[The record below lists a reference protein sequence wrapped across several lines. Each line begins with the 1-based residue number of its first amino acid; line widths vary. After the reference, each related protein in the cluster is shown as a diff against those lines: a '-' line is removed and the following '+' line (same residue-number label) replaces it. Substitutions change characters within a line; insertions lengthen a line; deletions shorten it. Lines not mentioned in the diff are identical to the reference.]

1 MLGIFDSGVGGL
13 TVAKEIKKLVPRQR
27 IIYFG
32 DTARVPWGNKSQETI
47 QKYSEEIVR
56 FLVSK
61 GAKKIVIAC
70 NTASALTREYLQE
83 RYPSMIFYDVIDPC
97 VKKIHIEKISRALI
111 IGTRATIKSKA
122 YEYPLLE
129 LLPRIKMYS
138 QACPLFVP
146 FIEEGL
152 QEDRLLR
159 EITKKYLSRFV
170 KKDIECVILGCTH
183 YPLMKN
189 IIKTVFNGKVK
200 IINAAQEVALQVKD
214 GCHDKHLDGDDI
226 FYFSDWSEH
235 NESFVKNIIG
245 NKPNIKIHR
254 LGS

>member
-13 TVAKEIKKLVPRQR
+13 TVAKEIKKLAPHQR

-32 DTARVPWGNKSQETI
+32 DTARVPWGNKSKETI
-47 QKYSEEIVR
+47 RKYSEDIVR

-61 GAKKIVIAC
+61 GSKRIVIAC

-83 RYPSMIFYDVIDPC
+83 RYPLTIFYDVIDPC
-97 VKKIHIEKISRALI
+97 VKRIRAEKIGKVLI
-111 IGTRATIKSKA
+111 IGTKATIKSKA
-122 YEYPLLE
+122 YEYPLRE
-129 LLPRIKMYS
+129 FLPGVKIYS

-152 QEDRLLR
+152 QEDELLR

-170 KKDIECVILGCTH
+170 KKNVECIILGCTH

-189 IIKTVFNGKVK
+189 IIKEVFKGKVK
-200 IINAAQEVALQVKD
+200 IINAAYEIALQVKD
-214 GCHDKHLDGDDI
+214 DCHEKHSDDDDI
-226 FYFSDWSEH
+226 FYFSDWSGH
-235 NESFVKNIIG
+235 NESFVKNIMG
-245 NKPNIKIHR
+245 GRPNIQIHR
-254 LGS
+254 FD